1 MIYFQLYF
9 NLRTANSVHLRSLSS
24 VPAVNLDVLIRET
37 GGQNRER
44 VEDTLYGSQMNKNIW
59 SINYLYTY
67 TFSCNGY

>member
-37 GGQNRER
+37 GDQNRER
-44 VEDTLYGSQMNKNIW
+44 VEDMKIKRP
-59 SINYLYTY
+59 SI
-67 TFSCNGY
+67 